1 MHMLH
6 FHVEVNH
13 HKTVMGFSLN
23 GQTNETDPET
33 NKSHILGSTFFL
45 SFKGRGGAED
55 TNLCLGALLFIWD
68 YRNDAVCSWRQTSSG
83 NITAKI
89 LNYKVRL
96 SEFLMIIQ

>member
-23 GQTNETDPET
+23 RQTNETDPET

-45 SFKGRGGAED
+45 NFSKEEVVLR
-55 TNLCLGALLFIWD
+55 IP
-68 YRNDAVCSWRQTSSG
+68 TS
-83 NITAKI
+83 A
-89 LNYKVRL
+89 
-96 SEFLMIIQ
+96 